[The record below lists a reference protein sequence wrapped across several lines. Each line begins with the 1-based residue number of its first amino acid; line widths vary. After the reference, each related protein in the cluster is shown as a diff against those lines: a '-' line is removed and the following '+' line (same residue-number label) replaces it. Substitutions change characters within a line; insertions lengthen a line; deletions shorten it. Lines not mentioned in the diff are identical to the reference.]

1 MSQYSNADFWNRN
14 KTRGTIMAG
23 ALAAVVIAYRIRHAR
38 QERRRADLPGKVS
51 EVAREVVGDDPLEA
65 GREFLVAKVIP
76 EFKPAILGI
85 LKEFEEMVED
95 GFTRAEQVIKK
106 L

>member
-14 KTRGTIMAG
+14 KTRGTIVA
-23 ALAAVVIAYRIRHAR
+23 AAVLAVVIAYRIRRAR
-38 QERRRADLPGKVS
+38 QRPQLDLSGKVA

-65 GREFLVAKVIP
+65 GREFLVATVIP
-76 EFKPAILGI
+76 EFKPALLTIV
-85 LKEFEEMVED
+85 KELEDVVED
-95 GFTRAEQVIKK
+95 ALMRAGQAVKK